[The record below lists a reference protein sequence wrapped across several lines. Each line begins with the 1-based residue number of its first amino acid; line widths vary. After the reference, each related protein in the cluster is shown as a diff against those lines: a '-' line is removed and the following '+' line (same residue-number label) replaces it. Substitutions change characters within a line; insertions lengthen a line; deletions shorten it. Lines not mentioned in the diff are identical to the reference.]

1 MIRIRH
7 ISLVNRRISAL
18 TVPGIVFTMT
28 GIRRIFVGLL
38 LMGFANCLE
47 AQTQTFT
54 TSGSFTVP
62 AGVTSLTVQ
71 CWGGGGGGGTR
82 SSNGRGG
89 GGGGGAYA
97 SSVLTVTSGPLC
109 AVVVGA
115 GGAAN
120 TAGGNSTFNT
130 NSVIAAGGTGGAN
143 NLTTLGPGGTVLNSI
158 GTVEYAGGNGA
169 TGGNLYSGGGGG
181 GAGTTGAGGNAPTA
195 ALGSFGIGTALYGGN
210 GGASVS
216 GNTPGKNGNNYGG
229 GGSGAARTNGTV
241 VGGSGAQGLVIVS
254 WTCPIYNLTT
264 TIVAL
269 PVCAGSGSTV
279 TLTSTPTGLPA
290 GTYTVTYNLGAPNA
304 ATGRTS
310 LMTVTT
316 AGTGTFTTSNLIN
329 PGTTSVTV
337 TSLTSGSGTGSG
349 TLNCTIPISSNNTAN
364 ITVITA
370 PAQPSAISGNT
381 TSCQGSSQIY
391 SVTPV
396 AGVTYNWSFPAGWV
410 QTGGGTSNSITATV
424 GAGSGNVTVTP
435 SNSCGNG
442 PASILSVTSTTIPAQ
457 PTITGTGTPCIGS
470 TQTYSVT
477 PVTGVSYNWEYP
489 SDWTLISGQGTNS
502 ITFTVGATAG
512 NVTVTPT
519 NSCGPGTPRT
529 LGVTSTTIPGQ
540 PNTISG
546 ANAPCGGTSQNYSVI
561 NVTGVIYN
569 WSFPSDWTPIS
580 GQGTNSITFTVG
592 ATSGSVTVTP
602 SNICGNGPASTL
614 EVAINPSPSGTS
626 DITTTCSGSNPN
638 YSLTASM
645 PSTFT
650 WTIPITGSITGASA
664 GSGTLIN
671 QTLTNPSN
679 SVTGSVVYHVTPTST
694 TNSCAGAPF
703 DILVLV
709 EPLPVVTPI
718 LNATYCS
725 GSVVPA
731 TNFLSST
738 GGGSFVWTSSQ
749 DIGFGTS
756 GTGNIPA
763 FSAQNIGSTPVTATI
778 SVRARSGGNC
788 LGPQTTFQQITV
800 NPSPDA
806 SISADYCSS
815 FGNIGLTASPAGL
828 TYLWNTGATTRLI
841 TVQIADAY
849 NVKVTNSFACSE
861 TAFLTVATELV
872 ADGSFTNFNAASPAF
887 YTDYHQNQ
895 AYYSGGATG
904 LQPEGYY
911 AVNNQAW
918 YNSPVSLNGY
928 HPDFHGH
935 DHTNN
940 STGSRNFMM
949 VNGIVTAGQTIW
961 EETVPV
967 QPNTAYY
974 FSAWGMNLNPASPAQ
989 LRFEV
994 NGIQVGTTADL
1005 NVAPKPTSESQ
1016 VALSNWVRFY
1026 SNPTWN
1032 SGAATTAVIRIINL
1046 NTVAGG
1052 NDFGLDDIS
1061 FGSLS
1066 SAQSTFTPL
1075 ANGGGPV
1082 CQGGEL
1088 ALTANITNGIPP
1100 YGYAWTG
1107 PNEFSSTVQ
1116 NPVLSNV
1123 SSLAAGRYT
1132 LLLTDGHNCPV
1143 SKYVDV
1149 TVNNLPTAVLSG
1161 SGSVCNGSS
1170 ATLSVA
1176 LTGSQPWSVTYTNGS
1191 TQVAVNNIS
1200 TSPYT
1205 FSVTPATS
1213 TTYNIISVSDKSCT
1227 GTFSGS
1233 AIVTVTEPATPTAT
1247 SNPICA
1253 GNTAAITSARAV
1265 AGEDYHWYTAA
1276 VGGILV
1282 FTGNPFITPVLN
1294 TNTTYYVAVFNTTS
1308 NCESARI
1315 SVDVTVHPL
1324 PVAPVSLTSKQITT
1338 WCAGAGPASVRIYA
1352 NDGINPINTPLSGG
1366 NYEWFKDVDCS
1377 IGVPFSTTA
1386 SNNLLLFPP
1395 PGSTSTYW
1403 ARTVSSNGCG
1413 FSACTSITITVNP
1426 KPSITGILGVCVG
1439 STTQLTGS
1447 GTPASNIPW
1456 VSVTPGVATV
1466 SSTGLVSGLSSG
1478 TSVITYADI
1487 NGCSIT
1493 TTVTVNPKPV
1503 ITTQPIDQTDCK
1515 GNDVDFTAAY
1525 SAVGSVNY
1533 QWQSSTDGGANWN
1546 DISGANGSSSF
1557 SPIILSLSNI
1567 GVDGLSVNQTR
1578 YRLIIT
1584 DGNGC
1589 STTSNSA
1596 ILTVNSITAITG
1608 STTSTLCEGQN
1619 ISFTAST
1626 AGVSPIS
1633 FQWVKHTSSG
1643 NWDDVPDATTQT
1655 ISFANITIAEAGEYK
1670 VRAIFSITVPNNNY
1684 STTCTETNDD
1694 IIRILVVNPLSTST
1708 PGGPNSICQSAAPL
1722 PMALTGATVGGS
1734 ATTGAWSITSGGGSL
1749 SNTNQTASPETVTYT
1764 PQPNYAGPVTL
1775 MLTTNGPCGAVNATR
1790 TITINQLPTTS
1801 AIYHQ

>member
-54 TSGSFTVP
+54 TFGSFTVP

-71 CWGGGGGGGTR
+71 CWGGGGGGSTIT
-82 SSNGRGG
+82 SNNRRGG

-97 SSVLTVTSGPLC
+97 SSVLTVTPGTLC

-120 TAGGNSTFNT
+120 TAGGSSTFNA
-130 NSVIAAGGTGGAN
+130 NSVIAAGGTGGTSNSTVPGA
-143 NLTTLGPGGTVLNSI
+143 GGTFANST
-158 GTVEYAGGNGA
+158 GTVRYAGGNGA
-169 TGGNLYSGGGGG
+169 AGGGTYSGGGGG
-181 GAGTTGAGGNAPTA
+181 GAGTTGVGGNAPTA

-216 GNTPGKNGNNYGG
+216 VNTNGNNGSNNVDNYGG
-229 GGSGAARTNGTV
+229 GGSGASRTSGTV
-241 VGGSGAQGLVIVS
+241 IGGTGAKGYVIVS
-254 WTCPIYNLTT
+254 WTCPTYNLSATT
-264 TIVAL
+264 VAYS
-269 PVCAGSGSTV
+269 VCTGSASTV
-279 TLTSTPTGLPA
+279 TLTSAPAGLPV

-304 ATGRTS
+304 ATGSTS
-310 LMTVTT
+310 PMTVTT

-337 TSLTSGSGTGSG
+337 TFLTSGSGTGSG

-364 ITVITA
+364 ITVITV

-381 TSCQGSSQIY
+381 TPCQGSSQIF
-391 SVTPV
+391 SVTNV
-396 AGVTYNWSFPAGWV
+396 VGVTYNWVFPTGW
-410 QTGGGTSNSITATV
+410 TPTSGGNTNSVTVTV
-424 GAGSGNVTVTP
+424 GATSGNVTVIP
-435 SNSCGNG
+435 LNSCGNG

-489 SDWTLISGQGTNS
+489 SDWTLISEQGTNS

-529 LGVTSTTIPGQ
+529 LGVTINTIPSAAVATATPALLCEGTTLTLTGSAAGATAWSWSG
-540 PNTISG
+540 PNSYSSS
-546 ANAPCGGTSQNYSVI
+546 SQNPTITNITTAGTGSYTLTASNTCGTATPVSTASVI
-561 NVTGVIYN
+561 VN
-569 WSFPSDWTPIS
+569 
-580 GQGTNSITFTVG
+580 Q
-592 ATSGSVTVTP
+592 
-602 SNICGNGPASTL
+602 
-614 EVAINPSPSGTS
+614 SPLHE
-626 DITTTCSGSNPN
+626 DVITTTCSGSSPN

-645 PSTFT
+645 PSTFS

-664 GSGTLIN
+664 GSGSLIN

-694 TNSCAGAPF
+694 TNSCAGPPF

-749 DIGFGTS
+749 DIGFGTI

-778 SVRARSGGNC
+778 SVRATSGGNC

-806 SISADYCSS
+806 SITADYCSS
-815 FGNIGLTASPAGL
+815 PGNIGLTASPAGL
-828 TYLWNTGATTRLI
+828 TYLWNTGAATRLI

-849 NVKVTNSFACSE
+849 SVKVTNSYTCSE

-872 ADGSFTNFNAASPAF
+872 TDGSFTNFNAVTPAF
-887 YTDYHQNQ
+887 FTKYQKNQ

-904 LQPEGYY
+904 LWLEGTY
-911 AVNNQAW
+911 AVNTSAYSAYPSNPQ
-918 YNSPVSLNGY
+918 GY
-928 HPDFHGH
+928 HPKFHGR

-940 STGSRNFMM
+940 TTGSKNFMM
-949 VNGIVTAGQTIW
+949 VNGIVTAGQIIWQQTIS
-961 EETVPV
+961 V
-967 QPNTAYY
+967 QTNTAYY
-974 FSAWGMNLNPASPAQ
+974 FSAWGMNLNPDSPARLQ
-989 LRFEV
+989 FEV
-994 NGIQVGTTADL
+994 NGIPVGTTAEL
-1005 NVAPKPTSESQ
+1005 NIAPKPTSESQ

-1032 SGAATTAVIRIINL
+1032 SDTATTAVIRIINL

-1075 ANGGGPV
+1075 ANGGAPV
-1082 CQGGEL
+1082 CQGSEL

-1100 YGYAWTG
+1100 YSYLWSG
-1107 PNEFSSTVQ
+1107 PNGFPSTDQ

-1123 SSLAAGRYT
+1123 SSLAAGSYT
-1132 LLLTDGHNCPV
+1132 LHLTDGHNCTV
-1143 SKYVDV
+1143 SKSVDV
-1149 TVNNLPTAVLSG
+1149 TVNDLPTAVLSG

-1176 LTGSQPWSVTYTNGS
+1176 LTGSQPWSVTYANGS
-1191 TQVAVNNIS
+1191 TQVIVNSIS

-1205 FSVTPATS
+1205 FSVTPAT
-1213 TTYNIISVSDKSCT
+1213 TATYNIISVSDKNCT
-1227 GTFSGS
+1227 GTSSGS
-1233 AIVTVTEPATPTAT
+1233 AIVTVTAPAAPTAT

-1253 GNTAAITSARAV
+1253 GTTATITASGAV
-1265 AGEDYHWYTAA
+1265 AGENYHWYTTSSG
-1276 VGGILV
+1276 VTPV
-1282 FTGNPFITPVLN
+1282 FTGNPFTTPVLN
-1294 TNTTYYVAVFNTTS
+1294 VPTAYYVAVFNTTS

-1315 SVDVTVHPL
+1315 SVDVDVKPL
-1324 PVAPVSLTSKQITT
+1324 PVAPGPITSRRNSYCKGAISGPYSITSSPNISGATYQWFQDVPCGGTT
-1338 WCAGAGPASVRIYA
+1338 WTG
-1352 NDGINPINTPLSGG
+1352 SGSST
-1366 NYEWFKDVDCS
+1366 YS
-1377 IGVPFSTTA
+1377 I
-1386 SNNLLLFPP
+1386 NLLSPP
-1395 PGSTSTYW
+1395 TVTTTFSV
-1403 ARTVSSNGCG
+1403 RTVSSNGCG
-1413 FSACTSITITVNP
+1413 FSACTSITITVDQP
-1426 KPSITGILGVCVG
+1426 PVITGTLGVCAG

-1447 GTPASNIPW
+1447 GAPASTSPW
-1456 VSVTPGVATV
+1456 VSGTPGVATV
-1466 SSTGLVSGLSSG
+1466 SNTGVVSGVSAGS
-1478 TSVITYADI
+1478 SVITYTNS
-1487 NGCSIT
+1487 NGCIKT
-1493 TTVTVNPKPV
+1493 ATVTVTAPPV
-1503 ITTQPIDQTDCK
+1503 ITPIPDQRDCK
-1515 GNDVDFTAAY
+1515 GNGVDFTAVY
-1525 SAVGSVNY
+1525 SAAGSVNY
-1533 QWQSSTDGGANWN
+1533 QWQSSADGGASWN
-1546 DISGANGSSSF
+1546 PYGSQGSSSS
-1557 SPIILSLSNI
+1557 SPIILSLSNV
-1567 GVDGLSVNQTR
+1567 GVNDLNMNQTK
-1578 YRLIIT
+1578 YQLIIT

-1589 STTSNSA
+1589 SATSNSA

-1633 FQWVKHTSSG
+1633 FQWIKHTSSG
-1643 NWDDVPDATTQT
+1643 VWSDVPGATTQT

-1670 VRAIFSITVPNNNY
+1670 VRAIFSITVPNNNN

-1694 IIRILVVNPLSTST
+1694 ITRILIVNPLSTVT

-1749 SNTNQTASPETVTYT
+1749 SSLNQTASPETVTYT
-1764 PQPNYAGPVTL
+1764 PQANYTGAVTL
-1775 MLTTNGPCGAVNATR
+1775 MLTTNGPCGAVSATI